1 MVKVNRRKKD
11 LYWHNIAHQCLEYD
25 FKPAQITKILKEVFP
40 QTSVTGRHIGA
51 YKRRLKQEGILEEGI
66 ALDENMDVPTLRDMK
81 EKVKDLVA
89 EQDMFIYNCSVG
101 SHKRSLKCFEYKL
114 TADAEDEIEKID
126 IWLTKIK

>member
-51 YKRRLKQEGILEEGI
+51 YKRRLKQEGILEEDMDG
-66 ALDENMDVPTLRDMK
+66 NMDKPTLRDMK
-81 EKVKDLVA
+81 EKVRDLVA

-114 TADAEDEIEKID
+114 TAETNDEIEKIET
-126 IWLTKIK
+126 WLTTIQ